1 MSLWLR
7 RRDLRTHLYI
17 ATVIKFLASYV
28 YIFLIF
34 FLVFLLDFI
43 IVTINLIQLL
53 AAILIGINYLSI
65 YLSILKQPTGF
76 MSDPKKSRETIF
88 NQKLT
93 VKIYIVNSL
102 LRRTSLRP
110 ALSACLTESRIKGVK
125 KGRDQLYR
133 CPSYKGVCLI
143 GVSILQKCLSYIGV
157 SVLQRCLSYRGV
169 CFTKVSVLQGC
180 LFYKGVCLIGVSII
194 ISLLITLRICLR
206 NCLLSTVT
214 GLDLLLMKIT
224 MLNKLELKI

>member
-133 CPSYKGVCLI
+133 CPFYKGVCLI
-143 GVSILQKCLSYIGV
+143 GVSILQKCLSY
-157 SVLQRCLSYRGV
+157 RGV
-169 CFTKVSVLQGC
+169 CFTKVSVLQGVC
-180 LFYKGVCLIGVSII
+180 FTRVSVLQGCPFYKGVCLIGVSII